1 MKNDDEINE
10 SSISDL
16 IHYAEDEKRNT
27 FDDEPETDDEL
38 DDEITEKDDETV
50 SDKKEPVSEEVSE
63 ENKKPKK
70 NLFRKKQ
77 MKNRKTSLL

>member
-38 DDEITEKDDETV
+38 DDEITETDDEGRTCFGR
-50 SDKKEPVSEEVSE
+50 SK
-63 ENKKPKK
+63 
-70 NLFRKKQ
+70 
-77 MKNRKTSLL
+77 

>member
-27 FDDEPETDDEL
+27 FDDELKTDDEL
-38 DDEITEKDDETV
+38 DDEIAETDDETV
-50 SDKKEPVSEEVSE
+50 SDKEEPVSEEVSE
-63 ENKKPKK
+63 ETKKPKK

>member
-38 DDEITEKDDETV
+38 DDEITETDDET
-50 SDKKEPVSEEVSE
+50 DIG
-63 ENKKPKK
+63 
-70 NLFRKKQ
+70 
-77 MKNRKTSLL
+77 

>member
-27 FDDEPETDDEL
+27 FEMNP
-38 DDEITEKDDETV
+38 
-50 SDKKEPVSEEVSE
+50 
-63 ENKKPKK
+63 
-70 NLFRKKQ
+70 KQ
-77 MKNRKTSLL
+77 MMNWMMK

>member
-38 DDEITEKDDETV
+38 DDEITETC
-50 SDKKEPVSEEVSE
+50 
-63 ENKKPKK
+63 
-70 NLFRKKQ
+70 LLY
-77 MKNRKTSLL
+77 TSPSPRATR

>member
-27 FDDEPETDDEL
+27 FDDELKTDDEL
-38 DDEITEKDDETV
+38 DDEHN
-50 SDKKEPVSEEVSE
+50 SMLN
-63 ENKKPKK
+63 ENSSVEY
-70 NLFRKKQ
+70 
-77 MKNRKTSLL
+77 MA

>member
-27 FDDEPETDDEL
+27 FDDEPETDEL
-38 DDEITEKDDETV
+38 DDEITKQTM
-50 SDKKEPVSEEVSE
+50 KLYRIR
-63 ENKKPKK
+63 K
-70 NLFRKKQ
+70 NLFRKK
-77 MKNRKTSLL
+77 

>member
-38 DDEITEKDDETV
+38 DDEITETDDETV
-50 SDKKEPVSEEVSE
+50 QTVPSFFT
-63 ENKKPKK
+63 NAPKYP
-70 NLFRKKQ
+70 F
-77 MKNRKTSLL
+77 

>member
-38 DDEITEKDDETV
+38 DNCCNRFYNDRYR
-50 SDKKEPVSEEVSE
+50 
-63 ENKKPKK
+63 N
-70 NLFRKKQ
+70 
-77 MKNRKTSLL
+77 NRKLQK

>member
-38 DDEITEKDDETV
+38 DDEITETDDETV
-50 SDKKEPVSEEVSE
+50 SDKEE
-63 ENKKPKK
+63 PKK

-77 MKNRKTSLL
+77 KKNRKTSLL

>member
-38 DDEITEKDDETV
+38 DDEHN
-50 SDKKEPVSEEVSE
+50 SMLN
-63 ENKKPKK
+63 EN
-70 NLFRKKQ
+70 
-77 MKNRKTSLL
+77 SSVEYIA

>member
-27 FDDEPETDDEL
+27 KPRSNQADE
-38 DDEITEKDDETV
+38 K
-50 SDKKEPVSEEVSE
+50 
-63 ENKKPKK
+63 
-70 NLFRKKQ
+70 R
-77 MKNRKTSLL
+77 

>member
-27 FDDEPETDDEL
+27 FDDEPETDDYM
-38 DDEITEKDDETV
+38 
-50 SDKKEPVSEEVSE
+50 
-63 ENKKPKK
+63 
-70 NLFRKKQ
+70 
-77 MKNRKTSLL
+77 MK